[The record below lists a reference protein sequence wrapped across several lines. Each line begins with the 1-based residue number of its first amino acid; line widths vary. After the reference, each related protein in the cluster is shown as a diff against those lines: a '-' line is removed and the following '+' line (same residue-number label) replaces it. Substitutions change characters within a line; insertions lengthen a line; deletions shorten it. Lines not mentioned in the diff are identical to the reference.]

1 MAEQTEEGDQNA
13 FDGTWNC
20 VGVGGCGM
28 QNCGGYEAKSIV
40 YTSSLDPKASA
51 DESNCTVQQ

>member
-20 VGVGGCGM
+20 VGIGSC
-28 QNCGGYEAKSIV
+28 
-40 YTSSLDPKASA
+40 
-51 DESNCTVQQ
+51 SNCSIRVGLPTQHIRCFAGCRKQHKVVYRE